1 MKQLSKIIVCL
12 LLAVLAIAVQGCT
25 TNSNPGEDTTSSVE
39 TTPVLQDLQIVADGA
54 SGYSIIIREEAS
66 DAVVEA
72 SRGILNTIQTVTDV
86 KLGWTDDYVDSGK
99 SAPAK
104 EILIGLTNRE
114 ESLDVLQNVKYG
126 EFIIRPVGEKLV
138 IAAWDEKSLAKACS
152 QFTNYIKRNA
162 QAGSFAIPA
171 DYSLQ
176 GTGVDHLLQMPHY
189 GVRDELVEFIDLA
202 DACYMLYANDTDLAE
217 FEAYYQVLEDAGYT
231 RLAYNKMAENH
242 FVSYVNDEMIIH
254 ASYLA
259 SGKDARVTIEK
270 KYNTDVFVES
280 AYEKVKLLSKLLPQ

>member
-39 TTPVLQDLQIVADGA
+39 TTTVLQDLQIVADGA

-152 QFTNYIKRNA
+152 QFTI
-162 QAGSFAIPA
+162 
-171 DYSLQ
+171 
-176 GTGVDHLLQMPHY
+176 T
-189 GVRDELVEFIDLA
+189 
-202 DACYMLYANDTDLAE
+202 
-217 FEAYYQVLEDAGYT
+217 
-231 RLAYNKMAENH
+231 
-242 FVSYVNDEMIIH
+242 
-254 ASYLA
+254 
-259 SGKDARVTIEK
+259 
-270 KYNTDVFVES
+270 
-280 AYEKVKLLSKLLPQ
+280 